1 MSEWQVWIDYCGHA
15 CLTVR
20 ADDPQDALEKA
31 MDKVQADDYPGMHI
45 DYDEPELIRDIE
57 DNLERMCE
65 TC

>member
-31 MDKVQADDYPGMHI
+31 VEKAQAEDYPNMHI
-45 DYDEPELIRDIE
+45 EYDEPELIKDIE

-65 TC
+65 EC